1 MKVQVDSSKS
11 VVTRENA
18 EAVTVEVAAELSTS
32 RTMFGVVLVVADY
45 RGQVVVTVKH
55 GDAVLSG
62 DVLTVEPVEYT
73 RVPVTA

>member
-32 RTMFGVVLVVADY
+32 RTMFGVVLVVTDY